1 VSSGENQMS
10 GKKIVIAVVVIVI
23 IGAFIIIN
31 LKKGKGGEIP
41 VQVEEVQRGDITQ
54 IVSASGKI
62 QPEVEVKISANISAE
77 IINMFVKEGDIVRRG
92 QLLVILDSTK
102 YKVAV
107 DRAKSTKKSRE
118 ASLQKAESEFKRT
131 TDLYKQ
137 NLTSQAELENAEAN
151 LKLAESQ
158 LDQAKADVSQAID
171 DLSKT
176 RLYSPLAGTVTLV
189 NKEVGEIALGSMFQ
203 SDVIMVVSDLSQMEA
218 VSEVDENDVVLV
230 SIGDSVDIEVDAIP
244 DTVFLGI
251 VSEIAHTATTRGRG
265 TQEEVTNFEVKIA
278 ILDKEVNLRPGMSS
292 TVDIKTE
299 TRRAV
304 LSVPIQ
310 AVTVRTERELNASE
324 EKDDSKKSETKSKEA
339 DDEQDASSVASKDE
353 LIEVV
358 FTVKD
363 GIATSVPVKT
373 GISSEKDIEVLGG
386 LEVKQKV
393 VTGSYRAL
401 SKTLKNG
408 SRVKITQKP
417 IAKQE

>member
-1 VSSGENQMS
+1 
-10 GKKIVIAVVVIVI
+10 
-23 IGAFIIIN
+23 
-31 LKKGKGGEIP
+31 LK
-41 VQVEEVQRGDITQ
+41 
-54 IVSASGKI
+54 S
-62 QPEVEVKISANISAE
+62 
-77 IINMFVKEGDIVRRG
+77 
-92 QLLVILDSTK
+92 
-102 YKVAV
+102 
-107 DRAKSTKKSRE
+107 
-118 ASLQKAESEFKRT
+118 
-131 TDLYKQ
+131 
-137 NLTSQAELENAEAN
+137 
-151 LKLAESQ
+151 
-158 LDQAKADVSQAID
+158 
-171 DLSKT
+171 
-176 RLYSPLAGTVTLV
+176 
-189 NKEVGEIALGSMFQ
+189 
-203 SDVIMVVSDLSQMEA
+203 
-218 VSEVDENDVVLV
+218 
-230 SIGDSVDIEVDAIP
+230 
-244 DTVFLGI
+244 
-251 VSEIAHTATTRGRG
+251 
-265 TQEEVTNFEVKIA
+265 A
-278 ILDKEVNLRPGMSS
+278 ILDKWVILRPVMSS

>member
-1 VSSGENQMS
+1 M
-10 GKKIVIAVVVIVI
+10 
-23 IGAFIIIN
+23 
-31 LKKGKGGEIP
+31 
-41 VQVEEVQRGDITQ
+41 
-54 IVSASGKI
+54 
-62 QPEVEVKISANISAE
+62 
-77 IINMFVKEGDIVRRG
+77 
-92 QLLVILDSTK
+92 LVILDSTK

-107 DRAKSTKKSRE
+107 DRAISTKKSRE
-118 ASLQKAESEFKRT
+118 ASLQKAGSEFKRT

-176 RLYSPLAGTVTLV
+176 RLFSPLAGTVTLV

-203 SDVIMVVSDLSQMEA
+203 SDVIMVVSDLSQMEV

-230 SIGDSVDIEVDAIP
+230 SIGDSVDISVDAIP
-244 DTVFLGI
+244 DTSFLGI

-278 ILDKEVNLRPGMSS
+278 ILDKEQKLRPGMSS
-292 TVDIKTE
+292 TVDVKTE

-310 AVTVRTERELNASE
+310 AVTVRTERELNESE
-324 EKDDSKKSETKSKEA
+324 EKDHSKKSKTKTKEA
-339 DDEQDASSVASKDE
+339 DEEQAASNDANKDE

-358 FTVKD
+358 FIMKD
-363 GIATSVPVKT
+363 GVATAVPVKT
-373 GISSEKDIEVLGG
+373 GISSEKDIEILGD
-386 LEVKQKV
+386 LEAKQKV

-417 IAKQE
+417 IVKQE

>member
-1 VSSGENQMS
+1 MS

-31 LKKGKGGEIP
+31 LRKGKGGEIP

-118 ASLQKAESEFKRT
+118 ASLQKAGSEFKRT

-176 RLYSPLAGTVTLV
+176 RLFSPLAGTVTLV

-203 SDVIMVVSDLSQMEA
+203 SDVIMVVSDLSQMEV

-230 SIGDSVDIEVDAIP
+230 SIGDSVDISVDAIP
-244 DTVFLGI
+244 DTSFLGI

-278 ILDKEVNLRPGMSS
+278 ILDKEQKLRPGMSS
-292 TVDIKTE
+292 TVDVKTE

-310 AVTVRTERELNASE
+310 AVTVRTERELNESE
-324 EKDDSKKSETKSKEA
+324 EKDNSKKSKTKTKEA
-339 DDEQDASSVASKDE
+339 DEEQAASNDATKDK

-358 FTVKD
+358 FIIKD
-363 GIATSVPVKT
+363 GVATAVPVKT
-373 GISSEKDIEVLGG
+373 GISSEKDIEIPGG
-386 LEVKQKV
+386 LEAKQKV

-417 IAKQE
+417 IVKQE

>member
-1 VSSGENQMS
+1 MS

-92 QLLVILDSTK
+92 QMLVILDSTK

-107 DRAKSTKKSRE
+107 DRAISTKKSRE
-118 ASLQKAESEFKRT
+118 ASLQKAGSEFKRT

-176 RLYSPLAGTVTLV
+176 RLFSPLAGTVTLV

-203 SDVIMVVSDLSQMEA
+203 SDVIMVVSDLSQMEV

-230 SIGDSVDIEVDAIP
+230 
-244 DTVFLGI
+244 
-251 VSEIAHTATTRGRG
+251 
-265 TQEEVTNFEVKIA
+265 
-278 ILDKEVNLRPGMSS
+278 
-292 TVDIKTE
+292 
-299 TRRAV
+299 
-304 LSVPIQ
+304 
-310 AVTVRTERELNASE
+310 
-324 EKDDSKKSETKSKEA
+324 
-339 DDEQDASSVASKDE
+339 
-353 LIEVV
+353 
-358 FTVKD
+358 
-363 GIATSVPVKT
+363 
-373 GISSEKDIEVLGG
+373 
-386 LEVKQKV
+386 
-393 VTGSYRAL
+393 
-401 SKTLKNG
+401 
-408 SRVKITQKP
+408 
-417 IAKQE
+417 

>member
-1 VSSGENQMS
+1 MS
-10 GKKIVIAVVVIVI
+10 GKKIVIAIIVVVI

-41 VQVEEVQRGDITQ
+41 VQVDEVKRGEITQ
-54 IVSASGKI
+54 VVSASGKI

-92 QLLVILDSTK
+92 QLLVVLDSTK

-107 DRAKSTKKSRE
+107 DRALSTKKSRE
-118 ASLQKAESEFKRT
+118 ASLQKAASEFNRT
-131 TDLYKQ
+131 KDLYKQ
-137 NLTSQAELENAEAN
+137 NLTSQADLENAEAN

-158 LDQAKADVSQAID
+158 VEQAKADVNQAID

-203 SDVIMVVSDLSQMEA
+203 ADVIMIVSDLSRME
-218 VSEVDENDVVLV
+218 VISEVDENDVVLV
-230 SIGDSVDIEVDAIP
+230 SIGDSVNIEVDAIP
-244 DTVFLGI
+244 DTTLLGI

-278 ILDKEVNLRPGMSS
+278 ILDIEAKLRPGMSS

-299 TRRAV
+299 TRHAV

-310 AVTVRTERELNASE
+310 AVTVRTERELNAAD
-324 EKDDSKKSETKSKEA
+324 EKDDAKESGKKATETDDSKTDGNAA
-339 DDEQDASSVASKDE
+339 DKDE

-358 FTVKD
+358 FVVKD

-373 GISSEKDIEVLGG
+373 GISSETDIEIISG
-386 LEVKQKV
+386 LDAKQQV

-417 IAKQE
+417 TVKQD